1 MIGILVVAHKPV
13 ASSFGMAVRHVL
25 GNTPPQLAWLDVD
38 SNDDPDAVL
47 QRARTLIAELD
58 SGSGVLVC
66 CDICGATP
74 SNVATQLSEPG
85 KVHVL
90 SGLNLPMLLRAVN
103 YRNASLEESTEKAFA
118 GGTGGVMR
126 MERDDAA
133 K

>member
-13 ASSFGMAVRHVL
+13 ASSFGMAIRHVL
-25 GNTPPQLAWLDVD
+25 GNTPPQLSWLDVD
-38 SNDDPDAVL
+38 SEDDPGTVL
-47 QRARTLIAELD
+47 RRARELVAELNT
-58 SGSGVLVC
+58 GSGVLVC

-74 SNVATQLSEPG
+74 SNVATQLIEQG
-85 KVHVL
+85 KVQVL
-90 SGLNLPMLLRAVN
+90 TGLNLPMLLRAIN
-103 YRNASLEESTEKAFA
+103 YRNASLEESTQKALA